1 MIDTSLAW
9 LLDEPLNAEERSWDH
24 AMDISASVHHRM
36 AELGMNGKELAVRL
50 GVTPGRVSQILKG
63 DENLT
68 LKTLA
73 RLEEAQGFDL
83 SWGFTYF
90 LRDSGVTSRQRT
102 SYTLS
107 GVKRWGEASNPP
119 YGARTSFD
127 PDGVNLRPARKL
139 ELVA

>member
-1 MIDTSLAW
+1 MIDTSLTG
-9 LLDEPLNAEERSWDH
+9 LLDEPLDAEELSWDH

-36 AELGMNGKELAVRL
+36 TELGMTGKELAERL

-73 RLEEAQGFDL
+73 RLEEALDFDL
-83 SWGFTYF
+83 SRGFKYYLGALGASSKQQTFYA
-90 LRDSGVTSRQRT
+90 VPV
-102 SYTLS
+102 
-107 GVKRWGEASNPP
+107 VKRWGDTDMAQA
-119 YGARTSFD
+119 GRKTSFAQAE
-127 PDGVNLRPARKL
+127 PDGRPSRRL